1 MWPHQEH
8 NTAPNSNARAKQ
20 IQSSCAVEPPPQ
32 MTSLPDFPAAFVRP
46 WRELLLSHQAE
57 QQQDFPNYAR
67 DLESLITT
75 SLPQTLHVG
84 TGDNIFTRGILPA
97 ILKATSSIHFVTC
110 YWAASPSLD
119 ALKNTLAQLAASR
132 RCRSTTSPT
141 IKVTIGFSSRGLLQ
155 KLFHTSSR
163 NGETYPPSQWAR
175 LGLPD
180 EKTLAS
186 GGIQLTVKSLF
197 FTPISVMHPKYVI
210 IDGGKA
216 FIPSCNVSWEKW
228 FEGCVELEGDIVTA
242 LASFHERVWGPSR
255 GGNLEPTG
263 QGVVSRETHGDVA
276 RQDDARAVDAAN
288 SETGLLPDDEAS
300 SATQSLRVAGDAP
313 IPTILLPSP
322 HHRNPR
328 FSFFPFFSHSDP
340 PMTPLNA
347 ALLTLFA
354 NARREIVILTPNV
367 TSWPVLDALLEALA
381 RGVNVRIRT
390 NNGLMLIEQL
400 VTAGTTT
407 SLCLKK
413 FVKKYQ
419 KLQERSNQRQDV
431 EAQPVSP
438 GTLKIQ
444 YYKSWAP
451 RTGLADEPVASHFKM
466 TLVDD
471 EYLVLGSG
479 NMDRASWWTSQELGA
494 LFHVPGADWHK
505 LWDEVLDRRMS

>member
-1 MWPHQEH
+1 
-8 NTAPNSNARAKQ
+8 
-20 IQSSCAVEPPPQ
+20 
-32 MTSLPDFPAAFVRP
+32 MTSSSDFPAAFVRP

-57 QQQDFPNYAR
+57 QQHDFPNYAR

-75 SLPQTLHVG
+75 SLPQTLYVG
-84 TGDNIFTRGILPA
+84 TGDNIFNRGILPA
-97 ILKATSSIHFVTC
+97 ILKARLSIHFVTC

-119 ALKNTLAQLAASR
+119 AIRNTLAQLAASR

-141 IKVTIGFSSRGLLQ
+141 IKVTIGFSSWGLLQ
-155 KLFHTSSR
+155 KLFHTSCR

-197 FTPISVMHPKYVI
+197 FTPISVMHPKYVM
-210 IDGGKA
+210 IDGKKA

-228 FEGCVELEGDIVTA
+228 FEGCVELEGDVVTT
-242 LASFHERVWGPSR
+242 LASFHERVWGASP
-255 GGNLEPTG
+255 GGNLGSTC
-263 QGVVSRETHGDVA
+263 QGEQETHIDVA
-276 RQDDARAVDAAN
+276 QEDDPRTVDAAN
-288 SETGLLPDDEAS
+288 SETGLLPDDET
-300 SATQSLRVAGDAP
+300 SAAQSLRVTSNTP
-313 IPTILLPSP
+313 IPTILLPSS

-354 NARREIVILTPNV
+354 NARRGIVILTPNV
-367 TSWPVLDALLEALA
+367 TSWPVLNALLEALA
-381 RGVNVRIRT
+381 RGVNVQIRT

-413 FVKKYQ
+413 FIKKYQ
-419 KLQERSNQRQDV
+419 KLQERSNQRQDI

-438 GTLKIQ
+438 GTLEIQ

-451 RTGLADEPVASHFKM
+451 RSGLADEPVASHFKM

-505 LWDEVLDRRMS
+505 LWDGVLDKRMSTLVCLP